1 MPLIERIR
9 IACFSSSIAISL
21 YSIWENSQEINNVTI
36 MILLSVFGLC
46 LTDVHKKED

>member
-1 MPLIERIR
+1 MKLIDRIR
-9 IACFSSSIAISL
+9 NACFFSGIVISL

-46 LTDVHKKED
+46 LIDVRKKEE